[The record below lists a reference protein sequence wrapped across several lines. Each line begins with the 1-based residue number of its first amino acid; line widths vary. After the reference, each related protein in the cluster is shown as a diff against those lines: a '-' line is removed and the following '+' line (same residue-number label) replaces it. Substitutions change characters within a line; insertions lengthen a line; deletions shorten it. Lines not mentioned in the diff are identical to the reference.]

1 MAPGTVPLTHATLGR
16 LLHQVQHQMSRRIE
30 TVLRESTD
38 SPTLDQW
45 RVLDLLA
52 DGGGHPM
59 SEIAGYAR
67 VPAPT
72 LTKIVDRLV
81 DAALVYRRVDDADR
95 RRVLVYLAEHGRR
108 LHDRLAPEVAA
119 AEQAVADELGADD
132 AARLRTLLAR
142 LADRLG

>member
-1 MAPGTVPLTHATLGR
+1 MSPGTVPLADAALGL

-30 TVLRESTD
+30 TVLRESTGA
-38 SPTLDQW
+38 PTLDQW
-45 RVLDLLA
+45 RVLELLA
-52 DGGGHPM
+52 DGAGHPM

-81 DAALVYRRVDDADR
+81 GAALVYRRVDDADR
-95 RRVLVYLAEHGRR
+95 RRVLVFLSEHGRR
-108 LHDRLAPEVAA
+108 LHDRLAPEVTA
-119 AEQAVADELGADD
+119 AEQAVADELGTEQ
-132 AARLRTLLAR
+132 AAQLRGLLAQ